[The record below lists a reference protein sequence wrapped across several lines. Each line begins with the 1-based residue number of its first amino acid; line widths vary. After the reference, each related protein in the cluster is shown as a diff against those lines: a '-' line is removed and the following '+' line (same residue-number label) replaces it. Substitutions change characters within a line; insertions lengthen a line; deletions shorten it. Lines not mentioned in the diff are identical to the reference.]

1 MDLSLSRTDSEYRTL
16 ISPKKDERVV
26 YHRNFFLVL
35 NFGKFKSNKPEF
47 VMDSFNIAK
56 DKFNEFKK
64 IVQLSFIWLQNRQ
77 EYLQKIVNQKMGT
90 LYS

>member
-1 MDLSLSRTDSEYRTL
+1 
-16 ISPKKDERVV
+16 
-26 YHRNFFLVL
+26 
-35 NFGKFKSNKPEF
+35 
-47 VMDSFNIAK
+47 MDSFNIAK